1 MLLEGEP
8 KVQLNSEAKGF
19 VNLYASL
26 GERAESFLPNRV
38 FESLKSFVR
47 LCYEEPVD
55 PARQKLEINKYV
67 LELKEAIPGYIDV
80 QLMIYPQE
88 DSKAF
93 IYNGKRSQFQNRLNT
108 MIDQELVAGETKKE
122 VKRILNAPN
131 FSIGTP
137 PVTENTLDFLYDTFL
152 GDKVSELRK
161 YRDVIGVSGD
171 IEEAQWN
178 YFLDVLDQMVNQST
192 HYTTK
197 AEKESFLNRSESTIN
212 FKGLNGFIRTVVSGS
227 ADTVVKLVAGEVFS
241 KNAVRVLEWGDVID
255 KDSEQRIYDQI
266 ADDSTSVFVV
276 KVRSM
281 RRNYFNKYRWF
292 PLLSRIIFVDDS
304 DASRSTN
311 TSLVFS
317 LHNDIINTLN
327 KVHNKKLGALAN
339 SQANLRLILDKVNGD
354 SLAHFR
360 TKIVEKIAD
369 YEQELVKLK
378 KEQNADPEDKKQEL
392 ALFKFDN
399 FARQII
405 KDKYTLSKLGAYI
418 ELVETVKDSKKHLK
432 LNKDL
437 IAEFEQRTKAYFYS
451 NNDAVHIATV
461 VEGGGRNQIKT
472 YGEYLINRKLQ
483 TVDNELVNRCRV
495 ILDII
500 PTNYERTLQNYFHK
514 SFGINLFLEKYKQY
528 LTKVENEAD
537 NKGRFQ
543 NFLIDLGINEKYQS
557 LSKKDQ
563 DIVKEFISGL
573 GNLNHTSVGDDVQ
586 MIIRDL
592 LFYNDRQPNPFI
604 FFNEEASWE
613 YKDLFPYDRFDLNP
627 FDIDIELKDDGRVDY
642 LRLLKKLEN
651 IKVTFALFDESGRL
665 WDRFCENSTLVINDP
680 SNPTGL
686 TDFNN
691 EDLIK
696 FLKFL
701 NNSKITLFL
710 DEAYNDAVKI
720 EDVEEPKWRTISRYI
735 MNNIGTYSKI
745 SMVSSLSTTKN
756 LGATGDRLGSLIASP
771 NCKAVVDFATKQYS
785 TEKGNTNSL
794 YLLNNVLEVAQRA
807 KKIKD
812 VMEDSLPKNA
822 SRSKIKKQLEQ
833 YIFSENAKYEAS
845 LNSKSK
851 EMRSSMFEGSP
862 LHIFLLEEL
871 LSLDKLNVLELPD
884 DFKYKGDAFFSY
896 YSKHLVKGLNGFRVN
911 KTFRAESNK
920 RLKLAKKVAEKV
932 IAERGADYVEILNSD
947 GSYLFNLIL
956 KDFFSYQELELFSKR
971 LAEERGIA
979 VIPYNTGFVR
989 FSLGDYLEGKEASY
1003 KAFGKEFENGLNIF
1017 LSYWEEFYAKR
1028 TAPENK
1034 DKEAVD
1040 ILDEI
1045 FSADEDKF
1053 ISDILADF
1061 NLIKKIDKKLN
1072 VSLRIS
1078 DIKSMYSATPRESG
1092 LTINTITGS
1101 KNAVFEFYETIGQ
1114 YTTLPDFLNSKAFTK
1129 LYENLLPQIYKSI
1142 PALRKMD
1149 INMVIA
1155 RYGKPTLLKFIDSK
1169 VNFQPNPYI
1178 LDDPDEVLIMSEI
1191 LLEFERV
1198 LFSDSKMKVLTLEAN
1213 ENDRNG
1219 DLARLEGYNSILRKF
1234 IRELLLHF
1242 NLPFEQDPKE
1252 PIQSELFAKA
1262 VEKQIS
1268 ITGKPI
1274 ADLKLKD
1281 RVRELKGDL
1290 QNRLGDAWGTFGDK
1304 NLNSKFEAVD
1314 EYIFGGK
1321 DETET
1326 LYRYYTIAGDS
1337 EFEGLLKE
1345 VSSNFNKEIEKLED
1359 LEVKM
1364 ISENIANTLFKA
1376 ELSKVTSLLAKN
1388 SLQKIADADIEKE
1401 SRKMVLFLNSML
1413 NKAQGTNYYYRY
1425 NHFMIKLLTAEF
1437 ASQNSFKNEM
1447 IQHGITIYKDYEMEN
1462 KSLETHN
1469 NGSLSWL
1476 NKVMTRTGVIA
1487 AEQAVQIQ
1495 TRTST
1500 DAKKREFPYFKVDR
1514 ADSPIVLKEG
1524 EKLSEAEFIKNI
1536 STLPSSDFFN
1546 ERMSKFVDNMD
1557 SDDYRCKIV
1566 QNGLVKEL
1574 YIIQKSFL
1582 KYLTDNYRLL
1592 GTDTITLK
1600 EAKNFVPDI
1609 VLFLGA
1615 PEKVISFPAVGYFDL
1630 KGPQGSIKTLVTPL
1644 HLKSDY
1650 FGNVKKP
1657 RLTMLN
1663 EKVKEMGGIPVH
1675 GSLFA
1680 VEEEDGSIFTIQIA
1694 GDSGVGKSEMLAA
1707 MQLKWLKQDL
1717 PGIRSIKLIAGDM
1730 FHVFPDKEGNIY
1742 GIGSEVGDFA
1752 RVTDFDPDYIYAY
1765 RTLFESAAESN
1776 VEDLNSRA
1784 TITGFCDIT
1793 MPFKIDVMLTASNFA
1808 KADAGIK
1815 RYANSE
1821 NFLMY
1826 RDSHGERKEKA
1837 TSGDNP
1843 NFARTLMRYTG
1854 DKVLVELLAEHG
1866 NYLDQILDWVE
1877 IKEEKKFYLASTYK
1891 MIDKIDVEDVVNRI
1905 FTGKEFSEG
1914 GKQFKVDEVRFDIIK
1929 NRFRLTATEIGVDK
1943 DTVPAIHTQLLDRAF
1958 FNSIFNALAST
1969 PSGNPFITEA
1979 GQLEGRKYLVNLL
1992 KGGPDGTMKAKNIQC
2007 GILSTEIGKPGKEI
2021 TGPQKAAQ
2029 DVKELLR
2036 EVRIANPELNKNKE
2050 WVKKQII
2057 DKYGDLFRHHKHS
2070 LEVWRYN
2077 FYLYQLEEMRK
2088 AEFVRIDDMSKEVK
2102 FDMLRGFEPLPKSH
2116 VFSPLLLTP
2125 AINIELNGF
2134 SETYE
2139 QLMWLP
2145 NNRDFAEELYA
2156 QCSEIYI
2163 AEGYHKDTIINNMVL
2178 QLLLLNGFIAIED
2191 LTRGKITEKAN
2202 RETIAAAKFAA
2213 VKKYEEMLIISK
2225 TPKATPKKGKGG
2237 KK

>member
-8 KVQLNSEAKGF
+8 KVSLNDEAKGF

-47 LCYEEPVD
+47 LCYEEPID
-55 PARQKLEINKYV
+55 PSRQALEINKYV

-93 IYNGKRSQFQNRLNT
+93 IFNSKRGQFQNRLNK
-108 MIDQELVAGETKKE
+108 MIDQELVTGETKKE

-137 PVTENTLDFLYDTFL
+137 PVTETTLDFLYDIQL
-152 GDKVSELRK
+152 GDKVGELRK

-178 YFLDVLDQMVNQST
+178 YFLDVLDQMINQST

-197 AEKESFLNRSESTIN
+197 AEKDNFLNRTESSIN

-227 ADTVVKLVAGEVFS
+227 SATVEKLIAGEVFAKS
-241 KNAVRVLEWGDVID
+241 AVKVIEWGSD
-255 KDSEQRIYDQI
+255 KDSEQRVYDQVNE
-266 ADDSTSVFVV
+266 DSTSIFLV
-276 KVRSM
+276 KVKNMRS
-281 RRNYFNKYRWF
+281 NPFNKYRWF
-292 PLLSRIIFVDDS
+292 PLLSRMVFVDDS
-304 DASRSTN
+304 DESLSTN
-311 TSLVFS
+311 TSLVFA

-339 SQANLRLILDKVNGD
+339 SQSNLRLILDKVNSD
-354 SLAHFR
+354 SLTHFSA
-360 TKIVEKIAD
+360 KISDKIKD
-369 YEQELVKLK
+369 FDQELLKLK
-378 KEQNADPEDKKQEL
+378 KEQNADSDDQVHEL
-392 ALFKFDN
+392 AMLKFDK
-399 FARQII
+399 FARQIV
-405 KDKYTLSKLGAYI
+405 KDRYTMSKLGAYI
-418 ELVETVKDSKKHLK
+418 ELVQKVKDSKVHLK

-437 IAEFEQRTKAYFYS
+437 VKEFEERTKKYFYG
-451 NNDAVHIATV
+451 NNDSVFIATV

-472 YGEYLINRKLQ
+472 YGEYLLNRKLKS
-483 TVDNELVNRCRV
+483 VDNDLADRCKV
-495 ILDII
+495 ILDVI
-500 PTNYERTLQNYFHK
+500 PTNYERTLQNHFHK
-514 SFGINLFLEKYKQY
+514 NFGINLFLEKYKQY

-543 NFLIDLGINEKYQS
+543 NFLIDLGIYEKYKS
-557 LSKKDQ
+557 LDDEKQGIIKD
-563 DIVKEFISGL
+563 FIAGL

-592 LFYNDRQPNPFI
+592 LFFNDRQPNPFI

-613 YKDLFPYDRFDLNP
+613 YRDLFPYDRFDLNP
-627 FDIDIELKDDGRVDY
+627 FDIDIELKKDGRVDY
-642 LRLLKKLEN
+642 DRLLNKLET

-691 EDLIK
+691 ESLIK
-696 FLKFL
+696 FLKFIS
-701 NNSKITLFL
+701 NTKITLFL

-771 NCKAVVDFATKQYS
+771 NSKPVVDFANKQYVA
-785 TEKGNTNSL
+785 EKGNTNSL
-794 YLLNNVLEVAQRA
+794 FFLNNVLEVAQRA

-812 VMEDSLPKNA
+812 LMEDSLPKNA
-822 SRSKIKKQLEQ
+822 SRSKIKKQLEK
-833 YIFSENAKYEAS
+833 YIFSENEKYELYSSGKTKS
-845 LNSKSK
+845 L
-851 EMRSSMFEGSP
+851 RTSMFAGSP

-896 YSKHLVKGLNGFRVN
+896 YTKHLVKGLNDFRIN
-911 KTFRAESNK
+911 KFFRKESNK
-920 RLKLAKKVAEKV
+920 RLKVAKQVAEKV
-932 IAERGADYVEILNSD
+932 IEQRGANYVSILDSD

-956 KDFFSYQELELFSKR
+956 KDFFSYQELELFTKR
-971 LAEERGIA
+971 LAEERGVA
-979 VIPYNTGFVR
+979 VIPYQTGFVR
-989 FSLGDYLEGKEASY
+989 FSLGDYLEGNDSSY
-1003 KAFGKEFENGLNIF
+1003 KVFAKEFENGLNIF
-1017 LSYWEEFYAKR
+1017 LKYWEEYYAKR
-1028 TAPENK
+1028 TSVENK
-1034 DKEAVD
+1034 DVEAVD
-1040 ILDEI
+1040 ILNEI
-1045 FSADEDKF
+1045 FSSNEEQF
-1053 ISDILADF
+1053 VEDILADF
-1061 NLIKKIDKKLN
+1061 DLVKKLDKKVN

-1078 DIKSMYSATPRESG
+1078 DIKTLYAATPRKSG
-1092 LTINTITGS
+1092 LTINTISGS
-1101 KNAVFEFYETIGQ
+1101 KNSVLEFYETIGE
-1114 YTTLPDFLNSKAFTK
+1114 YTSLLEFLNSKAFTK
-1129 LYENLLPQIYKSI
+1129 LYENLLPQFYKNI
-1142 PALRKMD
+1142 PALRKLD
-1149 INMVIA
+1149 INTVIA
-1155 RYGKPTLLKFIDSK
+1155 RFGKPTILKYIDSK
-1169 VNFQPNPYI
+1169 VNFQPSPYI
-1178 LDDPDEVLIMSEI
+1178 LDDNDEMLIMSEI
-1191 LLEFERV
+1191 LLELERI
-1198 LFSDSKMKVLTLEAN
+1198 LFSDAKFKFLTLEAN
-1213 ENDRNG
+1213 EKDKNG
-1219 DLARLEGYNSILRKF
+1219 DIARLEGYNIVLRKYF
-1234 IRELLLHF
+1234 RELLLHF
-1242 NLPFEQDPKE
+1242 NLPFDQEAKE
-1252 PIQSELFAKA
+1252 PMLQELFTKA
-1262 VEKQIS
+1262 FDKNTF
-1268 ITGKPI
+1268 ITGKDF
-1274 ADLKLKD
+1274 ADFKLED
-1281 RVRELKGDL
+1281 RVTEFKGQL
-1290 QNRLGDAWGTFGDK
+1290 QNNHGDAWGSFGNK
-1304 NLNSKFEAVD
+1304 NISQKFDVIDSYVFKTDIKVEQL
-1314 EYIFGGK
+1314 F
-1321 DETET
+1321 
-1326 LYRYYTIAGDS
+1326 RYYLITKGE
-1337 EFEGLLKE
+1337 EFTALI
-1345 VSSNFNKEIEKLED
+1345 SASAANFNKQIESLDD

-1364 ISENIANTLFKA
+1364 ISENIANTLFRA
-1376 ELSKVTSLLAKN
+1376 ELDKIISILEKRATQKVVN
-1388 SLQKIADADIEKE
+1388 ADVKE
-1401 SRKMVLFLNSML
+1401 VSRKMVLFLNGML
-1413 NKAQGTNYYYRY
+1413 NKSFGTTYYNRY
-1425 NHFMIKLLTAEF
+1425 NHSMIKLLSAEF
-1437 ASQNSFKNEM
+1437 VSQNSFKNEM
-1447 IQHGITIYKDYEMEN
+1447 VQHGITIFKDYEMED

-1469 NGSLSWL
+1469 DGSLNWI

-1487 AEQAVQIQ
+1487 SEKDVQII
-1495 TRTST
+1495 TRSNT
-1500 DAKKREFPYFKVDR
+1500 DAKKREFPFFKVDR
-1514 ADSPIVLKEG
+1514 TSEPIELKDG
-1524 EKLSEAEFIKNI
+1524 VKYSETEFVKNL
-1536 STLPSSDFFN
+1536 STLPSSEFFN
-1546 ERMSKFVDNMD
+1546 ERMAKFVENMD
-1557 SDDYRCKIV
+1557 DDDYRCKIV

-1574 YIIQKSFL
+1574 YVLQKSYM
-1582 KYLTDNYRLL
+1582 KYLADNLRLM
-1592 GTDTITLK
+1592 GTDAISLK

-1609 VLFLGA
+1609 ILFAGA
-1615 PEKVISFPAVGYFDL
+1615 PEKVMSYPSVGYFDL
-1630 KGPQGSIKTLVTPL
+1630 KGPKGNIKTVVTPL
-1644 HLKSDY
+1644 HLKGDY
-1650 FGNVKKP
+1650 FGNIKKP

-1675 GSLFA
+1675 GSLFS
-1680 VEEEDGSIFTIQIA
+1680 VEEEDGTVFTIKIA

-1730 FHVFPDKEGNIY
+1730 FHMFPDKEGNLY
-1742 GIGSEVGDFA
+1742 GIGTEVGDFA
-1752 RVTDFDPDYIYAY
+1752 RVTDFDPAYIYAY

-1776 VEDLNSRA
+1776 VDDLNSRA
-1784 TITGFCDIT
+1784 TIAGFCDLS
-1793 MPFKIDVMLTASNFA
+1793 MPMKIDVMLTASNYA

-1815 RYANSE
+1815 RYANAE

-1843 NFARTLMRYTG
+1843 NFARTLARYTG
-1854 DKVLVELLAEHG
+1854 DKVLVDVLSEHG

-1877 IKEEKKFYLASTYK
+1877 IKQEKKFYLASTYK
-1891 MIDKIDVEDVVNRI
+1891 MIDKIDVEEVVSEI
-1905 FTGKEFSEG
+1905 FTNREFVYSGKT
-1914 GKQFKVDEVRFDIIK
+1914 FKVDEVRFDIIK
-1929 NRFRLTATEIGVDK
+1929 NRFRLTGTEVGGESV
-1943 DTVPAIHTQLLDRAF
+1943 HTQLLDRAF
-1958 FNSIFNALAST
+1958 FNGVFNALAST
-1969 PSGNPFITEA
+1969 PSGNPFITEE
-1979 GQLEGRKYLVNLL
+1979 GQLEQRQQLVDLM
-1992 KGGPDGTMKAKNIQC
+1992 KGGKDGTLKAKNIQC

-2021 TGPQKAAQ
+2021 TGPQKAAK

-2036 EVRIANPELNKNKE
+2036 EVRIANPEINKNKE

-2057 DKYGDLFRHHKHS
+2057 DKYGKLFRHHKHS

-2077 FYLYQLEEMRK
+2077 FYLYQLEDMRK
-2088 AEFVRIDDMSKEVK
+2088 AEFVRIDDMTKEVK
-2102 FDMLRGFEPLPKSH
+2102 FDMLKGFEPLPKSH

-2156 QCSEIYI
+2156 QCSDIYI
-2163 AEGYHKDTIINNMVL
+2163 AKGYHKDTIINNMVL

-2213 VKKYEEMLIISK
+2213 VKKYEEMLIIAK
-2225 TPKATPKKGKGG
+2225 TPKAAPKKGKGG

>member
-8 KVQLNSEAKGF
+8 KVSLNDEAKGF

-47 LCYEEPVD
+47 LCYEEPLD
-55 PARQKLEINKYV
+55 PARQALEINRYV

-93 IYNGKRSQFQNRLNT
+93 IFNSKRGLFQNRLNT

-137 PVTENTLDFLYDTFL
+137 PVTESTLDFLYDILL
-152 GDKVSELRK
+152 GDKVGELRK

-171 IEEAQWN
+171 IEESQWN
-178 YFLDVLDQMVNQST
+178 YFLDVLDQMINQST

-197 AEKESFLNRSESTIN
+197 AEKDNFLNRTESSIN

-227 ADTVVKLVAGEVFS
+227 ATTVEKLVAGEVFS
-241 KNAVRVLEWGDVID
+241 KSAVKVIEWGND
-255 KDSEQRIYDQI
+255 KDSEQIVYDQVNE
-266 ADDSTSVFVV
+266 DSTTIFLV
-276 KVRSM
+276 KIKSM
-281 RRNYFNKYRWF
+281 RSNPFNKYRWF

-304 DASRSTN
+304 DASSSTN
-311 TSLVFS
+311 TSLVFA

-339 SQANLRLILDKVNGD
+339 SQSNLRLILDKVNSD
-354 SLAHFR
+354 SLTHFSA
-360 TKIVEKIAD
+360 KISAKIED
-369 YEQELVKLK
+369 FEQELLKLK
-378 KEQNADPEDKKQEL
+378 KEQNADPADKTHEL
-392 ALFKFDN
+392 AMLKFDK
-399 FARQII
+399 FARQIV
-405 KDKYTLSKLGAYI
+405 KDRYTMSKLGAYI
-418 ELVETVKDSKKHLK
+418 ELVQKVKDPKVHLK
-432 LNKDL
+432 LNKEL
-437 IAEFEQRTKAYFYS
+437 IKEFEERTKKYFYGS
-451 NNDAVHIATV
+451 NDSVYIATV

-472 YGEYLINRKLQ
+472 YGEYLLDRKLKS
-483 TVDNELVNRCRV
+483 VDNDLAERCKV
-495 ILDII
+495 VLDVI
-500 PTNYERTLQNYFHK
+500 PTNYERTLQNHFHK
-514 SFGINLFLEKYKQY
+514 NFGINLFLEKYKQY

-543 NFLIDLGINEKYQS
+543 NFLIDLGIFEKYQS
-557 LSKKDQ
+557 LDSKKQGIIKD
-563 DIVKEFISGL
+563 FIAGL

-592 LFYNDRQPNPFI
+592 LFFNDRQPNPFI

-613 YKDLFPYDRFDLNP
+613 YRDLFPYDRFDLNP
-627 FDIDIELKDDGRVDY
+627 FDIDIELKKDGRVDY
-642 LRLLKKLEN
+642 DRLLNKLET

-691 EDLIK
+691 ESLIK
-696 FLKFL
+696 FLKFIS
-701 NNSKITLFL
+701 NTKITLFL

-771 NCKAVVDFATKQYS
+771 NSKPVVDFANKQYVA
-785 TEKGNTNSL
+785 EKGNTNSL
-794 YLLNNVLEVAQRA
+794 FFLNNVLEVAQRA

-812 VMEDSLPKNA
+812 LMEDSLPKNA
-822 SRSKIKKQLEQ
+822 SRSKIKKQLEK
-833 YIFSENAKYEAS
+833 YIFSENEKCELYRSGE
-845 LNSKSK
+845 SKA
-851 EMRSSMFEGSP
+851 MRTSMFAGSP

-884 DFKYKGDAFFSY
+884 DFKYKGDAFFNY
-896 YSKHLVKGLNGFRVN
+896 YTKHLVKGLNAFRIN
-911 KTFRAESNK
+911 KFFRKESNK
-920 RLKLAKKVAEKV
+920 RLKIAKQVAEKV
-932 IAERGADYVEILNSD
+932 IEKRGANYVSILDSD

-956 KDFFSYQELELFSKR
+956 KDFFSYQELELFTKR
-971 LAEERGIA
+971 LAEERGVA
-979 VIPYNTGFVR
+979 VIPYQTGFVR
-989 FSLGDYLEGKEASY
+989 FSLGDYLEGDDASY
-1003 KAFGKEFENGLNIF
+1003 KVFSKEFENGLNVF
-1017 LSYWEEFYAKR
+1017 LKYWEEYYTKR
-1028 TAPENK
+1028 TATENN
-1034 DKEAVD
+1034 DKEAIDVLND
-1040 ILDEI
+1040 I
-1045 FSADEDKF
+1045 FSSEDEEF
-1053 ISDILADF
+1053 VEDILADF
-1061 NLIKKIDKKLN
+1061 DLVKKLN
-1072 VSLRIS
+1072 KKVNVSLKIS
-1078 DIKSMYSATPRESG
+1078 DIKTLYAATPRKSG
-1092 LTINTITGS
+1092 LTINTISGS
-1101 KNAVFEFYETIGQ
+1101 KNSVLEFYETIGE
-1114 YTTLPDFLNSKAFTK
+1114 YTNLLEFLNSKAFTK
-1129 LYENLLPQIYKSI
+1129 LYENLLPQFYKNI
-1142 PALRKMD
+1142 PALRKLD
-1149 INMVIA
+1149 INAVIA
-1155 RYGKPTLLKFIDSK
+1155 RFGKPTILKYIDSK

-1178 LDDPDEVLIMSEI
+1178 LDDNDEMLIMSEI
-1191 LLEFERV
+1191 LLELEHMI
-1198 LFSDSKMKVLTLEAN
+1198 FSDAKFKFLTLEAN
-1213 ENDRNG
+1213 EKDKNG
-1219 DLARLEGYNSILRKF
+1219 DIARLEGYNIVLRKF
-1234 IRELLLHF
+1234 FRELLLHF
-1242 NLPFEQDPKE
+1242 NLPFDQEPKE
-1252 PIQSELFAKA
+1252 PVLQELFTTAF
-1262 VEKQIS
+1262 EKNIFT
-1268 ITGKPI
+1268 TGKQFF
-1274 ADLKLKD
+1274 DFRLVD
-1281 RVRELKGDL
+1281 RVTEFKGEL
-1290 QNRLGDAWGTFGDK
+1290 QNNYGDVWGAFGNK
-1304 NLNSKFEAVD
+1304 NISQKFD
-1314 EYIFGGK
+1314 IIDDYIFGIE
-1321 DETET
+1321 DEKEQ
-1326 LYRYYTIAGDS
+1326 LFRYYLITKGEEFTSLLS
-1337 EFEGLLKE
+1337 E
-1345 VSSNFNKEIEKLED
+1345 SAANFNKQIESLDD

-1364 ISENIANTLFKA
+1364 ISENIANTLFRA
-1376 ELSKVTSLLAKN
+1376 ELDKIITILEKKATQKVIN
-1388 SLQKIADADIEKE
+1388 DDVEKV
-1401 SRKMVLFLNSML
+1401 SRKMVLFLNGML
-1413 NKAQGTNYYYRY
+1413 NKSFGTTYYNRY

-1437 ASQNSFKNEM
+1437 VSQNSFKNEM
-1447 IQHGITIYKDYEMEN
+1447 VQHGITIFKDYEMEN

-1469 NGSLSWL
+1469 DGALSWI

-1487 AEQAVQIQ
+1487 AEKDVQII
-1495 TRTST
+1495 TRSNT
-1500 DAKKREFPYFKVDR
+1500 DAKKREFPFFKVDR
-1514 ADSPIVLKEG
+1514 TEEPIILKEG
-1524 EKLSEAEFIKNI
+1524 DKYSESEFVKNL
-1536 STLPSSDFFN
+1536 STLPSSEFFN
-1546 ERMSKFVDNMD
+1546 DRMAKFVDNMD
-1557 SDDYRCKIV
+1557 DDDYRCKIV

-1574 YIIQKSFL
+1574 YVLQKSYM
-1582 KYLTDNYRLL
+1582 KYLADNLRLM
-1592 GTDTITLK
+1592 GTDTISLK
-1600 EAKNFVPDI
+1600 EAKDFVPDI
-1609 VLFLGA
+1609 ILFAGA
-1615 PEKVISFPAVGYFDL
+1615 PEKVMSYPSVGYFDL
-1630 KGPQGSIKTLVTPL
+1630 KGPNGNIKTVVTPL
-1644 HLKSDY
+1644 HLKGDY
-1650 FGNVKKP
+1650 FGNIKKP

-1675 GSLFA
+1675 GSLFS
-1680 VEEEDGSIFTIQIA
+1680 VEEEDGTVFTIKIA

-1730 FHVFPDKEGNIY
+1730 FHMFPDKEGNLY
-1742 GIGSEVGDFA
+1742 GIGTEVGDFA
-1752 RVTDFDPDYIYAY
+1752 RVTDFDPAYIYAY

-1784 TITGFCDIT
+1784 TIAGFCDLS
-1793 MPFKIDVMLTASNFA
+1793 MPMKIDVMLTASNYA

-1815 RYANSE
+1815 RYANAE

-1843 NFARTLMRYTG
+1843 NFARTLARYTG
-1854 DKVLVELLAEHG
+1854 DKTLVDVLSEHG

-1877 IKEEKKFYLASTYK
+1877 VKEEKRFYLASTYK
-1891 MIDKIDVEDVVNRI
+1891 MIDKIDVEEVVSEI
-1905 FTGKEFSEG
+1905 FTNREFNYSD
-1914 GKQFKVDEVRFDIIK
+1914 KTFKVDEIRFDIIK
-1929 NRFRLTATEIGVDK
+1929 NRFRLTGTQVDGEIV
-1943 DTVPAIHTQLLDRAF
+1943 HTQFLDRAF
-1958 FNSIFNALAST
+1958 FNGVFNALAST
-1969 PSGNPFITEA
+1969 PSGNPFITED
-1979 GQLEGRKYLVNLL
+1979 GQLDQRQQLVDLM
-1992 KGGPDGTMKAKNIQC
+1992 KGGKDGTLKAKNIQC
-2007 GILSTEIGKPGKEI
+2007 GILSTEIGKTGKEI
-2021 TGPQKAAQ
+2021 TGPQRAAK

-2036 EVRIANPELNKNKE
+2036 EVRIANPEINKNKE

-2057 DKYGDLFRHHKHS
+2057 EKYGDLFRHHKHS

-2077 FYLYQLEEMRK
+2077 FYLYQLEDMRK
-2088 AEFVRIDDMSKEVK
+2088 AEFVRIDDMTRDVK
-2102 FDMLRGFEPLPKSH
+2102 FDMLKGFDPLSKSH

-2156 QCSEIYI
+2156 QCSDIYI
-2163 AEGYHKDTIINNMVL
+2163 AKGYHKDTIINNMVL
-2178 QLLLLNGFIAIED
+2178 QLMLLNGFIAIED